1 MDAVTCQPRAGQF
14 SRRNGL
20 QPIALTTRDLKLL
33 AHVARHRFLT
43 SAQLA
48 ALDGGSPQN
57 VVRALRLLFDHGYL
71 DRPAS
76 HLVMVPL
83 QGTRPLVYAL
93 GQRGARALR
102 AHGHL
107 VDARV
112 DWTEKNKRAGA
123 VFIEHTLAI
132 ADFLSGLEVAC
143 SEQATVALMREEDVL
158 ALAPAATRAAREPL
172 RFAVDKA
179 VMGRRQRY
187 SVVPDGLFG
196 LRFADDS
203 AAYFMLEV
211 DRGTIPISRTDGKG
225 RSSAWQKSITYKLAT
240 YWEGW
245 KAGRHVEQFGL
256 KQVRVLMLTTSEER
270 MKRMLAVVDELTQG
284 RGSGFF
290 LFGHMAQL
298 RGDDPLAVAWTSGR
312 RQPVR
317 LTD

>member
-1 MDAVTCQPRAGQF
+1 MDAVTLQPRGRRF
-14 SRRNGL
+14 SRRID
-20 QPIALTTRDLKLL
+20 PKPMTLTTRDLSHL
-33 AHVARHRFLT
+33 ARVARHRFLT

-57 VVRALRLLFDHGYL
+57 VVRALRQLFDHGYL

-107 VDARV
+107 VDDRV

-123 VFIEHTLAI
+123 IFIEHTLAI
-132 ADFLSGLEVAC
+132 ADFLSSLEVAC
-143 SEQATVALMREEDVL
+143 RTRGDVELIREDEVL
-158 ALAPAATRAAREPL
+158 AAAPEATQRAREPL
-172 RFAVDKA
+172 RFAVDTV
-179 VMGRRQRY
+179 VMGRRQQF
-187 SVVPDGLFG
+187 SVVLDGLFG
-196 LRFADDS
+196 LRFSDGS
-203 AAYFMLEV
+203 ASYFMLEV
-211 DRGTIPISRTDGKG
+211 DRGTIPISRGNGK

-256 KQVRVLMLTTSEER
+256 KQMRVVMLTSSEER
-270 MKRMLAVVDELTQG
+270 MKHMLSVVDELTQG
-284 RGSGFF
+284 RGSAFF
-290 LFGHMAQL
+290 LFGHRGQL
-298 RGDDPLAVAWTSGR
+298 HDADPLAVTWTSGK
-312 RQPVR
+312 RQAVR
-317 LTD
+317 LLD

>member
-1 MDAVTCQPRAGQF
+1 MDAVTFQPRAKRF
-14 SRRNGL
+14 DRRINPK
-20 QPIALTTRDLKLL
+20 PIVLTTRDLNHL
-33 AHVARHRFLT
+33 ARVARHRFLT

-48 ALDGGSPQN
+48 ALDGGSAQN
-57 VVRALRLLFDHGYL
+57 VVRSLRLLFDHGYL

-107 VDARV
+107 VDDCV

-123 VFIEHTLAI
+123 VFVEHTLAV

-143 SEQATVALMREEDVL
+143 RMRGDVELIREEQVL
-158 ALAPAATRAAREPL
+158 AGAPEATRKAREPL
-172 RFAVDKA
+172 RFAVDKT
-179 VMGRRQRY
+179 VMGRRQRF

-196 LRFADDS
+196 LRFPDDS
-203 AAYFMLEV
+203 ASYFMLEV
-211 DRGTIPISRTDGKG
+211 DRGTIPITRADVKG
-225 RSSAWQKSITYKLAT
+225 SSAWQKSITYKLAT

-256 KQVRVLMLTTSEER
+256 KQMRVVMLTSSEER
-270 MKRMLAVVDELTQG
+270 MRHMLDVVNELTQG
-284 RGSGFF
+284 RGSAFF
-290 LFGHMAQL
+290 LFGHAAQL
-298 RGDDPLAVAWTSGR
+298 RGADVLGVTWTSGR

-317 LTD
+317 LID

>member
-1 MDAVTCQPRAGQF
+1 MT
-14 SRRNGL
+14 
-20 QPIALTTRDLKLL
+20 LTTRDLNHL
-33 AHVARHRFLT
+33 ARVARHRFLT

-57 VVRALRLLFDHGYL
+57 VVRALRQLFDHGYL

-107 VDARV
+107 VDDRV
-112 DWTEKNKRAGA
+112 HWTEKNKRAGA
-123 VFIEHTLAI
+123 IFIEHTLAI
-132 ADFLSGLEVAC
+132 ADFLSGVEVAC
-143 SEQATVALMREEDVL
+143 RTRGDIELIREEQVL
-158 ALAPAATRAAREPL
+158 AGAPDATQGAREPL
-172 RFAVDKA
+172 RFAVDKV
-179 VMGRRQRY
+179 VMGRHQRF

-196 LRFADDS
+196 LRFPDDN

-211 DRGTIPISRTDGKG
+211 DRGTIPISRSDGKG
-225 RSSAWQKSITYKLAT
+225 RSSAWQKSIMYKLAT

-256 KQVRVLMLTTSEER
+256 KQMRVLLLTSSEER
-270 MKRMLAVVDELTQG
+270 MQHMLSVVGELTQG
-284 RGSGFF
+284 RGSAFF
-290 LFGHMAQL
+290 LFGHAAQL
-298 RGDDPLAVAWTSGR
+298 HDADPLGVAWASGK

-317 LTD
+317 LID

>member
-1 MDAVTCQPRAGQF
+1 MDAVTFQPRVRLF
-14 SRRNGL
+14 SRRTN
-20 QPIALTTRDLKLL
+20 PKPMALTTRDLKHL
-33 AHVARHRFLT
+33 ARVARYRFLT

-57 VVRALRLLFDHGYL
+57 VVRSLRLLFDHGYL

-107 VDARV
+107 VDDRV

-123 VFIEHTLAI
+123 VFIEHTLGI
-132 ADFLSGLEVAC
+132 AEFLSGLEVAC
-143 SEQATVALMREEDVL
+143 RLRGDVSLIHEEQVL
-158 ALAPAATRAAREPL
+158 EGAPEATRRAREPL
-172 RFAVDKA
+172 RFAVDTT
-179 VMGRRQRY
+179 VRGRRHQF

-196 LRFADDS
+196 LHFADDS
-203 AAYFMLEV
+203 ASYFMLEV
-211 DRGTIPISRTDGKG
+211 DRGTIPITRSERKG
-225 RSSAWQKSITYKLAT
+225 SSAWQKSITYKLAT

-256 KQVRVLMLTTSEER
+256 KQMRVVMLTNSEER
-270 MKRMLAVVDELTQG
+270 MKHMLGVVNELTRG
-284 RGSGFF
+284 RGSAFF
-290 LFGHMAQL
+290 LFGHAAQL
-298 RGDDPLAVAWTSGR
+298 RGADPLVVTWINGR
-312 RQPVR
+312 RELVG
-317 LTD
+317 LID

>member
-1 MDAVTCQPRAGQF
+1 MDAVTFQPRGRRF
-14 SRRNGL
+14 SRRID
-20 QPIALTTRDLKLL
+20 PKPMTLTTRDLRHL
-33 AHVARHRFLT
+33 ARVARYRFLT

-57 VVRALRLLFDHGYL
+57 VVRSLRLLFDHGYL

-107 VDARV
+107 VDDRV
-112 DWTEKNKRAGA
+112 DWSEKNKRAGA

-132 ADFLSGLEVAC
+132 SEFLSGLEVAC
-143 SEQATVALMREEDVL
+143 RTRDGVELLHEEQVL
-158 ALAPAATRAAREPL
+158 EGAPEATRRAREPL
-172 RFAVDKA
+172 RFAVDKT
-179 VMGRRQRY
+179 VMGRRQRF

-203 AAYFMLEV
+203 ASYFMLEI
-211 DRGTIPISRTDGKG
+211 DRGTIPILRSDGKG
-225 RSSAWQKSITYKLAT
+225 SSAWQKSITYKLAT

-256 KQVRVLMLTTSEER
+256 KQMRVLMLTTSAER
-270 MKRMLAVVDELTQG
+270 MKHMLGVVDELTQG
-284 RGSGFF
+284 RGSAFF
-290 LFGHMAQL
+290 LFGHAAQL
-298 RGDDPLAVAWTSGR
+298 RGADPLGVTWTSGR
-312 RQPVR
+312 GQPVR

>member
-1 MDAVTCQPRAGQF
+1 MDALTVQPRVGRF
-14 SRRNGL
+14 SRRIDP
-20 QPIALTTRDLKLL
+20 QPMALTARDLKLL
-33 AHVARHRFLT
+33 AHVARYRFLT

-57 VVRALRLLFDHGYL
+57 VVRSLRLLFDHGYL

-107 VDARV
+107 LDDRV

-123 VFIEHTLAI
+123 VFIEHTLAV

-143 SEQATVALMREEDVL
+143 RGQADIEVIGEEKVL

-179 VMGRRQRY
+179 VMGRRQHY

-203 AAYFMLEV
+203 ASYFMLEV
-211 DRGTIPISRTDGKG
+211 DRGTIPISRTGSKG
-225 RSSAWQKSITYKLAT
+225 RGAWQKSITYKLAT

-245 KAGRHVEQFGL
+245 KAGRHVAQFGL
-256 KQVRVLMLTTSEER
+256 KQMRVLMLTSSEER
-270 MKRMLAVVDELTQG
+270 MNNMLGVVDELTQG
-284 RGSGFF
+284 RGSAFF
-290 LFGHMAQL
+290 LFGHTALL
-298 RGDDPLAVAWTSGR
+298 RDADPLTVGWTSGR